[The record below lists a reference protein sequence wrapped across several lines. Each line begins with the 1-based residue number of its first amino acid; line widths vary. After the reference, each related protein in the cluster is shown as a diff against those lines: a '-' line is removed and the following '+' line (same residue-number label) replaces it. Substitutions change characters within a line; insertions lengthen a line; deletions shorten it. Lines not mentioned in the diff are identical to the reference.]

1 MFSAGVVVFCD
12 DGTYSVVFYAG
23 VVGVVFVVVE
33 VVFVTGI
40 SVLFST
46 VAVVFS

>member
-1 MFSAGVVVFCD
+1 MGVVV
-12 DGTYSVVFYAG
+12 
-23 VVGVVFVVVE
+23 VVFVVVE

-46 VAVVFS
+46 EAAVFS